1 MTNGVAMP
9 SLSPLSTL
17 SARRS
22 REGMSRSDM
31 IAAPSAASVGATAV
45 PITAL
50 TTHDSPGTSVCATTV
65 PSAMVSGSPMS
76 SRRPAR
82 A

>member
-1 MTNGVAMP
+1 
-9 SLSPLSTL
+9 
-17 SARRS
+17 
-22 REGMSRSDM
+22 MSRSDM

-45 PITAL
+45 PMIAL
-50 TTHDSPGTSVCATTV
+50 TAQEIPGTSVWAITV
-65 PSAMVSGSPMS
+65 PSAMVSGSPIS